1 MRFDRIDIEGG
12 RHATCF
18 DIRFRGIR
26 RDCVPAGTN
35 KGGGLAAT
43 ERANHHAVSGRDRR
57 RYRCPIVR
65 GAFDEP
71 LGQAGGGRDKP
82 GSDGILAV
90 TAFLGARDEH
100 TILLTNGGPLTSNP
114 FKHDKLPYD
123 PINDFVP
130 ISSAADALVAVS
142 APTSLQV
149 DSLASFVKYARA
161 HSGRLNWGA
170 TPGALDY
177 IVPGF
182 LKRAGLDMTH
192 VPYREIAPA
201 LQDLAEARLHLYA
214 SALVTQLPAVHTGK
228 VRVLVVTNRER
239 TNLVPE
245 TPTAREAGFADLEF
259 EAFLGFFGPPGM
271 QKELQERISAGIREF
286 GGDAALAARL
296 SAAGLRLRTNTPT
309 ELSEIVERE
318 RRKVAEL
325 ARTADQTPK

>member
-1 MRFDRIDIEGG
+1 MRRVSIFAFAAFAVIVFQQAPTRAEGWPQ
-12 RHATCF
+12 RNVQIITPF
-18 DIRFRGIR
+18 
-26 RDCVPAGTN
+26 PAGT
-35 KGGGLAAT
+35 GGDIVARLFA
-43 ERANHHAVSGRDRR
+43 ERLTSRWAKPVVVEN
-57 RYRCPIVR
+57 
-65 GAFDEP
+65 
-71 LGQAGGGRDKP
+71 KP

-149 DSLASFVKYARA
+149 NSLASFVKYARA

>member
-1 MRFDRIDIEGG
+1 
-12 RHATCF
+12 
-18 DIRFRGIR
+18 
-26 RDCVPAGTN
+26 
-35 KGGGLAAT
+35 
-43 ERANHHAVSGRDRR
+43 
-57 RYRCPIVR
+57 
-65 GAFDEP
+65 
-71 LGQAGGGRDKP
+71 
-82 GSDGILAV
+82 
-90 TAFLGARDEH
+90 
-100 TILLTNGGPLTSNP
+100 
-114 FKHDKLPYD
+114 
-123 PINDFVP
+123 
-130 ISSAADALVAVS
+130 
-142 APTSLQV
+142 
-149 DSLASFVKYARA
+149 
-161 HSGRLNWGA
+161 
-170 TPGALDY
+170 
-177 IVPGF
+177 
-182 LKRAGLDMTH
+182 MTH

-296 SAAGLRLRTNTPT
+296 SAAGLRLRANTPT